1 MTQAWWD
8 LILGGGA
15 GWALGDHLWQS
26 TLGVAIAA
34 FFVWLAGPG
43 RPSLRHALW
52 LAASVKFL
60 IPSSLLVAVGEA
72 WAPMLMPV
80 PIPVLPTA
88 TFQIVGE
95 PFTIWAEARAGMPD
109 DHSLALRSLLPIA
122 AVVIWATGALALL
135 LLRWTRGQKVRS
147 VVATGT
153 ELRSGREVSAVGR
166 ALARSQA
173 ARRTVTV
180 RLVPGVTTPALFGLR
195 RAVLLWPA
203 GLSARLSD
211 AAMASIVAHEIA
223 HFRRRDNVAALVHT
237 LVETAFWFHPLVWW
251 MSARLVEERERAC
264 DREALDAGVAPRTYA
279 ETLVTVCRFGLAVPQ
294 PLLSSAAG
302 SSLGRRVEVI
312 MSYRSRRLAAPPRGF
327 TMALAALL
335 VLGPV
340 AAGIGR
346 GHEHGLTTQAAESTA
361 MAATVPMQVPA
372 ETAESNIVS
381 PPVAAGPVD
390 RASPPAV
397 PPEDGRPAP
406 RKQDY
411 YRGGGITA
419 VRIVQ
424 PTYTAAAIQAGLEGT
439 VEIEAVVLTDGTVGD
454 VRVVKSLDR
463 QFGLDRQAMETARR
477 WVFRPPV
484 DAAGSP
490 VRALVTLILD
500 FRLGKQS
507 APGVGP
513 DSAQTPVSPAAPP
526 RDPKQISPSQ
536 EDLEF
541 RQGALAP
548 GTPGLTA
555 AKAIYTVHP
564 RYTSEAMR
572 AKVQGSVELE
582 AVVGTD
588 GTVERARVT
597 RSLHPDLDAQA
608 LIAIRQWRFEP
619 ATLDGKPVITWMRLT
634 MDFRLY

>member
-60 IPSSLLVAVGEA
+60 VPFSLLVAAGET
-72 WAPMLMPV
+72 WAPALIPV
-80 PIPVLPTA
+80 PLPVFPTA
-88 TFQIVGE
+88 TFQIVGG
-95 PFTIWAEARAGMPD
+95 PFTMWAEARAGMPD
-109 DHSLALRSLLPIA
+109 DHSSAPLSLVPIA
-122 AVVIWATGALALL
+122 ALGLWATGALALVI
-135 LLRWTRGQKVRS
+135 LRSRRGQRVRS
-147 VVATGT
+147 VVSAGT
-153 ELRSGREVSAVGR
+153 VLTSGREVEAVGR
-166 ALARSQA
+166 VLARAQS

-180 RLVPGVTTPALFGLR
+180 RLVSGVTAPALFGLR

-203 GLSARLSD
+203 GLSARLSTD
-211 AAMASIVAHEIA
+211 AMESIVAHEIA

-279 ETLVTVCRFGLAVPQ
+279 ETLLNVCRFGLAVPQ

-312 MSYRSRRLAAPPRGF
+312 MSYRSRRLVAPPRGF
-327 TMALAALL
+327 TAALAALL
-335 VLGPV
+335 ILGPMAV
-340 AAGIGR
+340 GIGR
-346 GHEHGLTTQAAESTA
+346 GHARGLTLQAAEPNAMTA
-361 MAATVPMQVPA
+361 MVEPAPAT
-372 ETAESNIVS
+372 
-381 PPVAAGPVD
+381 PPVTIEAPPVN

-411 YRGGGITA
+411 YRRGGITA
-419 VRIVQ
+419 VAQVQ
-424 PTYTAAAIQAGLEGT
+424 PTYTAAALQAGIEGT
-439 VEIEAVVLTDGTVGD
+439 VELEAVVLTDGTVGD

-463 QFGLDRQAMETARR
+463 VFGLDEQAIQAARR

-484 DAAGSP
+484 DTAGKP
-490 VRALVTLILD
+490 VRAAVTLILD
-500 FRLGKQS
+500 FRLAKQA

-513 DSAQTPVSPAAPP
+513 DSAQTPASPAAPP
-526 RDPKQISPSQ
+526 RDPRPAPPSQ
-536 EDLEF
+536 QDLEF
-541 RQGALAP
+541 RRGALAP

-555 AKAIYTVHP
+555 AKTTRTIAPV
-564 RYTSEAMR
+564 YTSEAMR

-582 AVVGTD
+582 AVVGPD

-608 LIAIRQWRFEP
+608 LSAIRQWRFEP
-619 ATLDGKPVITWMRLT
+619 ATLDGKPVVTWMRFT